1 MQTPDVFSRRNGRRG
16 KAGARRQTPDESH
29 SVRQLAR
36 VAARTAA
43 RLDGRL
49 ARKNVWRLLCCVWSL
64 LLALVLP
71 ARASSLDDIRQRGVL
86 VIGTDATYPPFEFM
100 VGDQFAGFDI
110 DLGNEIAR
118 ELGVTTRWE
127 NIAWDGIFAALQ
139 TRRFDLVI
147 SDVVITDR
155 RKKELA
161 FSRPYFLSG
170 QTIVRRRGD
179 ERIRSYQDLPG
190 KLVTVQQETTGQY
203 AVERLGL
210 PKERIRKFETMQ
222 DALLEVAN
230 RRGDAAVGDLP
241 AVREMIRKGYPELE
255 IVGGIFVHENYGVV
269 LRRGEPE
276 LLVAVNAALTRIM
289 ADGRYARIY
298 ERWMGEPLPGGTLA
312 ALDRVQGE
320 GTPVTTGAAGS
331 AFSIRWG
338 LLREALPLLLRGA
351 LWTLALTGL
360 AILIGVPAG
369 LLVALCRLSSIAPLR
384 WAAIVFVETIRGT
397 PLLMQIFVIYFVL
410 PSLGISLPQV
420 PAAVAALSI
429 NAAAYIAE
437 IFRAGIESIDPGQ
450 MEAARALGMSTG
462 LAMRGVILPQ
472 TARRV
477 LPPLTNETV
486 ALLKDSSLV
495 SIIGLSELTR
505 VGREQASNSGSPVTI
520 VLAVAL
526 LYLAMTLPLTHLSR
540 RLEARWSWRS
550 GVEDRKDRT
559 TKTRRTPRGA
569 EL

>member
-1 MQTPDVFSRRNGRRG
+1 LV
-16 KAGARRQTPDESH
+16 
-29 SVRQLAR
+29 VL
-36 VAARTAA
+36 
-43 RLDGRL
+43 
-49 ARKNVWRLLCCVWSL
+49 L

-71 ARASSLDDIRQRGVL
+71 ARASSLDEIRSRGTL
-86 VIGTDATYPPFEFM
+86 KIGTDATYPPFELK
-100 VGDQFAGFDI
+100 VGDRFEGFDI

-118 ELGVTTRWE
+118 ELGVTAHWE

-139 TRRFDLVI
+139 TGKFDLVI

-179 ERIRSYQDLPG
+179 DRIRSYRDLPG

-241 AVREMIRKGYPELE
+241 AVREMIRKGFPELE
-255 IVGGIFVHENYGVV
+255 VVGGIFVHENYGVV

-276 LLVAVNAALTRIM
+276 LLAAVNRALDRIIP
-289 ADGRYARIY
+289 DKRYVESYAR
-298 ERWMGEPLPGGTLA
+298 WMREPLPPGTVAELEKV
-312 ALDRVQGE
+312 RGQ
-320 GTPVTTGAAGS
+320 GTPVTTRAAGS
-331 AFSIRWG
+331 AVAIRWG

-351 LWTLALTGL
+351 LWTLALTAL
-360 AILIGVPAG
+360 AVLIGVPAG
-369 LLVALCRLSSIAPLR
+369 LAVALLRLSPIAPLR
-384 WAAIVFVETIRGT
+384 WAAVTFVEVIRGT

-410 PSLGISLPQV
+410 PSLGISLPQA

-437 IFRAGIESIDPGQ
+437 IFRAGIESIDAGQ
-450 MEAARALGMSTG
+450 MEAARALGMSG
-462 LAMRGVILPQ
+462 SLAMRCVILPQ

-505 VGREQASNSGSPVTI
+505 VGREQASNAGSPVTI

-540 RLEARWSWRS
+540 RLEARWTWRS
-550 GVEDRKDRT
+550 RPETSSTKSRLRTRKREKA
-559 TKTRRTPRGA
+559 KTRK
-569 EL
+569 